1 MDLVEDSRCKKLLI
15 KVPSVSID
23 DEDGGKYS
31 AGVGIG
37 GSVEGGRS
45 RPEGSRKTPN
55 TF

>member
-23 DEDGGKYS
+23 EDGGAYGE
-31 AGVGIG
+31 GVGIG